1 MDMREQHKE
10 KLEAAFSS
18 MLEAAFETFDGEPK
32 QEGLVIMAIFD
43 LFEATVKSMYG
54 NGKGMTESDMREL
67 LHAVANAVANDDKE

>member
-1 MDMREQHKE
+1 MNMREQHKE

-43 LFEATVKSMYG
+43 LFEATCIDRNKWFFRYQRR
-54 NGKGMTESDMREL
+54 K
-67 LHAVANAVANDDKE
+67 